1 MLLPG
6 VFEGV
11 PQQFIIILEIR
22 EFLLLYL
29 RGLLYLK
36 RLLHLA

>member
-1 MLLPG
+1 MFLPG
-6 VFEGV
+6 VLEGIL
-11 PQQFIIILEIR
+11 QQFIIIFEIR

-36 RLLHLA
+36 RLFHLA